1 MTGARPFR
9 RVGVMATWRLRPS
22 RERAGSP
29 QPPDV
34 ESMAAGIYGV
44 IIGAA
49 VMATSHGETST
60 AVAVSVLATLTIY
73 WVAERYARL
82 VAERIHDGR
91 GLTWQEVGVQLT
103 TGWTIV
109 TASALPLAVLVLGDL
124 LGFDTSVAVWVALAS
139 STLLLFGAG
148 WEIGREANL
157 GAAER
162 LAMAIGAGAFGVVM
176 AVLKALLH

>member
-1 MTGARPFR
+1 
-9 RVGVMATWRLRPS
+9 MATWRLRPS
-22 RERAGSP
+22 RAHTGGP
-29 QPPDV
+29 HAPNV
-34 ESMAAGIYGV
+34 ESVAAGIYGV

-49 VMATSHGETST
+49 VMATSHGKTST
-60 AVAVSVLATLTIY
+60 AVALSVLVTLTIY
-73 WVAERYARL
+73 WAAERYARL

-91 GLTWQEVGVQLT
+91 GLTWHEVRVQLT
-103 TGWTIV
+103 SGWAIV

-124 LGFDTSVAVWVALAS
+124 LGLDTLVAVSVALAT

-157 GAAER
+157 GTAER
-162 LAMAIGAGAFGVVM
+162 LVMAIGAGAFGVMM

>member
-1 MTGARPFR
+1 
-9 RVGVMATWRLRPS
+9 MATWRLRPS
-22 RERAGSP
+22 REHTGSR
-29 QPPDV
+29 QPPNV

-49 VMATSHGETST
+49 VMATSHGKTST
-60 AVAVSVLATLTIY
+60 AVAVSVLVTLAIY

-91 GLTWQEVGVQLT
+91 GLTWHEVRVQLT
-103 TGWTIV
+103 SGWTIV

-124 LGFDTSVAVWVALAS
+124 LGFDTQVAVSLALAS

-148 WEIGREANL
+148 WEIGREASL
-157 GAAER
+157 SAAER
-162 LAMAIGAGAFGVVM
+162 IVLAIGAGAFGVTM